1 MIHSPKTSEKYFEEI
16 QKEIEGFT
24 DSSWANDACDSI
36 HNEKYDL
43 SVYFP
48 NSDKDD
54 FENEEWSFF
63 VVDIDSGLKQKRTS
77 LYSIES
83 VIRFIKEY
91 QSKEFQVY
99 WFPPTYNPDT
109 REEGIE
115 HFTFSNGYEQEEI
128 NKIHELDISDR
139 ATLNDII
146 IIRTK

>member
-1 MIHSPKTSEKYFEEI
+1 MIHSPKTSEKYFEQI

-36 HNEKYDL
+36 HKEKYDL

-48 NSDKDD
+48 NSDKDN

-115 HFTFSNGYEQEEI
+115 HFTLNNGYEQEEI

>member
-1 MIHSPKTSEKYFEEI
+1 MIHSPKKSEKYFEQI

-91 QSKEFQVY
+91 QKKEFKVS
-99 WFPPTYNPDT
+99 WSPPTYNAET

-128 NKIHELDISDR
+128 NEIHELDISDR

>member
-1 MIHSPKTSEKYFEEI
+1 MIHSPKKSEKYFEQI

-24 DSSWANDACDSI
+24 DSSWGNDACDSI

-77 LYSIES
+77 LYSIED

-99 WFPPTYNPDT
+99 WFPPTYNADM
-109 REEGIE
+109 RVEGIE
-115 HFTFSNGYEQEEI
+115 HFTLNNGYEQEEI
-128 NKIHELDISDR
+128 DEIQELDVSDR
-139 ATLNDII
+139 ATLNDIVI
-146 IIRTK
+146 FRTN

>member
-1 MIHSPKTSEKYFEEI
+1 MIHSPTKSEKYFEQI

-99 WFPPTYNPDT
+99 WFPPTYNADT

-115 HFTFSNGYEQEEI
+115 HFTLNNGYEQEEI
-128 NKIHELDISDR
+128 NEIHELDVSDR